1 MPAAVCYT
9 IRMNIQTFV
18 TLYLMSV
25 PVFFAIDMVWLG
37 LVASNFYK
45 SQLGSLMGDI
55 NWTAAIIFYLIFLV
69 GLTFFAI
76 YPAALKNSLIT
87 AAILGGL
94 FGFFTYATYDLT
106 NLATLKNWPLSVTIV
121 DMVWG
126 TVLGA
131 VVSVITLQAFN
142 WFQ

>member
-1 MPAAVCYT
+1 
-9 IRMNIQTFV
+9 MNIQTFFI
-18 TLYLMSV
+18 LYAISV
-25 PVFFAIDMVWLG
+25 PLFFIIDMLWLG
-37 LVASNFYK
+37 VVAKDFYRTR
-45 SQLGSLMGDI
+45 LGTLMGDI

-69 GLTFFAI
+69 GLTFFAT
-76 YPAALKNSLIT
+76 YPALLKQSLLS

-106 NLATLKNWPLSVTIV
+106 NLATLRDWPVSVSLV

-131 VVSVITLQAFN
+131 AVAAGAYSIYG
-142 WFQ
+142 WFF

>member
-1 MPAAVCYT
+1 
-9 IRMNIQTFV
+9 
-18 TLYLMSV
+18 MSV

>member
-1 MPAAVCYT
+1 
-9 IRMNIQTFV
+9 MNIQTFL
-18 TLYLMSV
+18 TLYAMSV

-45 SQLGSLMGDI
+45 SQLGHLMGDI
-55 NWTAAIIFYLIFLV
+55 NWTAAIIFYLVFLV

-76 YPAALKNSLIT
+76 YPAVLKNSLLT

-106 NLATLKNWPLSVTIV
+106 NLATLKGWPLSVTIV
-121 DMVWG
+121 DMIWG
-126 TVLGA
+126 TILGA
-131 VVSVITLQAFN
+131 SVTIVTVYLYGFLR
-142 WFQ
+142 

>member
-1 MPAAVCYT
+1 M
-9 IRMNIQTFV
+9 I
-18 TLYLMSV
+18 SV

-37 LVASNFYK
+37 VVASNFYK
-45 SQLGSLMGDI
+45 TQLGSLMGDI
-55 NWTAAIIFYLIFLV
+55 NWTAAIIFYVVFLV

-76 YPAALKNSLIT
+76 YPAVLKNSLMT
-87 AAILGGL
+87 ALMLGSL

-126 TVLGA
+126 TILVA
-131 VVSVITLQAFN
+131 SVSVMTVLIYG

>member
-1 MPAAVCYT
+1 MPAGVCYT
-9 IRMNIQTFV
+9 IGMNIQTFL
-18 TLYLMSV
+18 TLYAISV

-45 SQLGSLMGDI
+45 TQLGSLMGDI
-55 NWTAAIIFYLIFLV
+55 NWTAAIIFYLVFLV

-76 YPAALKNSLIT
+76 YPAALKNSLMT

-106 NLATLKNWPLSVTIV
+106 NLATLKDWPLSVTIV
-121 DMVWG
+121 DMIWG
-126 TVLGA
+126 TILGA
-131 VVSVITLQAFN
+131 AVSTITVYAFS